1 MAAQTPIH
9 GFDLPVVGADSD
21 AWGAFL
27 NANWSALD
35 TLLDIGVGAT
45 FLPVA
50 GGTMT
55 GQITLLGGGTGN
67 EAVTVDEAD
76 AAASAAAGAVQANL
90 DTHEAD
96 LGNPHAVTAAQAA
109 AVALAGDTM
118 TGQLVLPG
126 GGSGLEAVTAGEVS
140 LKADLIDPVFDGL
153 VSVTDLF
160 IAGVVTLKV
169 DVLASSAAIS
179 LLMTGKSKKTLILD
193 ADTTITVSGV
203 IADQTV
209 EVWITQGSTG
219 GTASWSGVN
228 KWIGGSPPVL
238 SQSTGDI
245 DIIIL
250 SSESNSFIVGQH
262 VGAAS

>member
-27 NANWSALD
+27 NGNWSDLD
-35 TLLDIGVGAT
+35 TLLATDITAT

-67 EAVTVDEAD
+67 EAVTVDEAI
-76 AAASAAAGAVQANL
+76 AITGPVQANL

-96 LGNPHAVTAAQAA
+96 LGNPHAVSAAQAL

-193 ADTTITVSGV
+193 DDTTITVSGE
-203 IADQTV
+203 IPDQTV

-238 SQSTGDI
+238 SQGTGDI

-250 SSESNSFIVGQH
+250 SSESSAFIVGQH